1 MNDFNTMRF
10 DLEEKIMRAWSLSDD
25 INSISD
31 LVGEIE
37 FKKASDQDRLLNL
50 LIGLHAFSELRFNE
64 LWDMFEKC
72 VNSTLDSNTRKRYID
87 FSDDDFKLTD

>member
-1 MNDFNTMRF
+1 MRF

-37 FKKASDQDRLLNL
+37 FKKVSDQDRLLNL

-64 LWDMFEKC
+64 LWYMFEQC
-72 VNSTLDSNTRKRYID
+72 VNSSLDSNTRKRYID

>member
-1 MNDFNTMRF
+1 MRF

-31 LVGEIE
+31 LMGEIE

>member
-1 MNDFNTMRF
+1 MRF